1 MRKTIYLL
9 LIGLTS
15 LSMANAQ
22 SLSQSVIASSGATI
36 SGTSNT
42 LSFTAGEAVIGD
54 IFNGKSLGQGFWLG
68 AIEGVVLSNED
79 FTLEVQTTVYPN
91 PVTDYLNISFKD
103 MVGEAF
109 DISVYDINGKRIYRN
124 EITDSTSNETINFS
138 GYSSGLYIL
147 NIEQRA
153 TSKSKSFKIIKQ

>member
-9 LIGLTS
+9 LLGLTS

-22 SLSQSVIASSGATI
+22 SLSQAVIASSGATI
-36 SGTSNT
+36 SGASNT

-54 IFNGKSLGQGFWLG
+54 ISNGKSLGQGFWLG

-79 FTLEVQTTVYPN
+79 FTLELQTTVYPN

-109 DISVYDINGKRIYRN
+109 DISVYDINGKQIFRK
-124 EITDSTSNETINFS
+124 EITDSTSNEILNFS